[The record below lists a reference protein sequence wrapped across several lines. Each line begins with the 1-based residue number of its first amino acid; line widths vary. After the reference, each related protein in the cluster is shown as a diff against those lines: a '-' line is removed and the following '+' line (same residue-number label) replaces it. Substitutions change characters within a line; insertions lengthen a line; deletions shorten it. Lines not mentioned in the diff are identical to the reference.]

1 MINLDN
7 LAFSLKSIF
16 LCLCATF
23 WILSL
28 DQSSSSWTFS
38 SKTNLPLDLPLI
50 FQLLLFFIF
59 IILICLFFNM
69 LGHSLYV
76 SLGPHIFKL
85 LIYSF
90 LTSVYI
96 THIVYIQSLITPIAE
111 VSLGLLQQVL
121 THIDLFHY
129 LFHFDFILLIYFGTL
144 SVRIH

>member
-1 MINLDN
+1 MDWCETGVDYNLTVSKLGKTLKRNRDYLLTNLDN

-16 LCLCATF
+16 LYLCATF

-38 SKTNLPLDLPLI
+38 SKSNLPLDLPLT

-59 IILICLFFNM
+59 IILIYLFFNM

-90 LTSVYI
+90 LNSVYI
-96 THIVYIQSLITPIAE
+96 TQHT
-111 VSLGLLQQVL
+111 
-121 THIDLFHY
+121 
-129 LFHFDFILLIYFGTL
+129 
-144 SVRIH
+144 